1 MIAEHHPVGS
11 VASENA
17 STGENNESKEV
28 KNLDSVNI
36 MSSVILVVGNLAKHL
51 KRTPK
56 PRDNDEVGKA
66 KQTAFLKRHTRR
78 LENCKFLLMA
88 IYGIISESSRHNAKI
103 AITKMNLLQVLVD
116 ILSLKQ
122 AEDLDQIM
130 FLAVKCMWVA
140 VAKPINTKCV
150 LDEGTSLSK
159 DKRRKKNPHLEETR
173 SINDLDLPLSWLLGE
188 LPILLASVAS
198 FEQYNTKTRLTTSEF
213 LQVLL
218 TLSNKVDTTP
228 IEKLS
233 LVWLKSKSS
242 RM

>member
-17 STGENNESKEV
+17 STGENNENKEV

-36 MSSVILVVGNLAKHL
+36 LSSVILVVGNLAKHL

-56 PRDNDEVGKA
+56 PRDNDEVGKT

-122 AEDLDQIM
+122 AEDLGSNNV
-130 FLAVKCMWVA
+130 F
-140 VAKPINTKCV
+140 
-150 LDEGTSLSK
+150 S
-159 DKRRKKNPHLEETR
+159 
-173 SINDLDLPLSWLLGE
+173 
-188 LPILLASVAS
+188 
-198 FEQYNTKTRLTTSEF
+198 SEMH
-213 LQVLL
+213 VGC
-218 TLSNKVDTTP
+218 
-228 IEKLS
+228 
-233 LVWLKSKSS
+233 SS
-242 RM
+242 